1 MSLVYVVF
9 IRGGFS
15 YTSYRQKSNISR
27 TELQNLNVSRLVEN
41 GYVVGAAP
49 ILVINNFIA
58 C

>member
-1 MSLVYVVF
+1 MSLAYVVF

-15 YTSYRQKSNISR
+15 YMSYRQKSNISR
-27 TELQNLNVSRLVEN
+27 TKLQNLNVSRLVEN

-49 ILVINNFIA
+49 ILVINDFIA